1 MEHSKSYMEQPK
13 IYISYSW
20 EEKSKAIATEI
31 EFALFREGIVLHRD
45 QNEVNYKGRID
56 HFMDEMGQ
64 GDLIILLIGKDYLQS
79 EYCMYELLQIHKNK
93 NDFEDRIFPILLPTA
108 EIHKAKKRVDYTR
121 FWQKEHKELDE
132 TIRAGDITDTPMEDL
147 RRYRDIAMEVGSLT
161 LFLSKLNAQSIDH
174 HRYTKYE
181 DLINAIKSRLKVVKG
196 GNNTSTNSPEEDHSH
211 TQPHTSS
218 TTSPVALKSEIKQ
231 LITRGNMDK
240 AFDRLQ
246 QVISN
251 DSRHANV
258 LLGLQS
264 QYSSLSR
271 DNRIGILSNSE
282 YSVQNNRIT
291 YNLIS
296 VVDDLEDEDLK

>member
-1 MEHSKSYMEQPK
+1 MEQPK
-13 IYISYSW
+13 VYISYTWKPES
-20 EEKSKAIATEI
+20 KSVVDQIELALLKAGI
-31 EFALFREGIVLHRD
+31 ELARD
-45 QNEVNYKGRID
+45 RNEVKYRDRID
-56 HFMDEMGQ
+56 HFMDKIGN
-64 GDLIILLIGKDYLQS
+64 GDLIILVIGKEYLES
-79 EYCMYELLQIHKNK
+79 KYCMYELLQIYDNK
-93 NDFEDRIFPILLPTA
+93 DNFEDRIFPILLSNANIDDP
-108 EIHKAKKRVDYTR
+108 EYQIRYPQ
-121 FWQKEHKELDE
+121 FWKEKYESLDKIIREGELANAPHE
-132 TIRAGDITDTPMEDL
+132 WL
-147 RRYRDIAMEVGSLT
+147 VRYRDFSQKIGALT
-161 LFLSKLNAQSIDH
+161 YFLSQINAQSLDYH
-174 HRYTKYE
+174 QYTNFK
-181 DLINAIKSRLKVVKG
+181 DLVDAIKERLKDLGG
-196 GNNTSTNSPEEDHSH
+196 GNNTSPPPSHSTTTNS

-291 YNLIS
+291 YNLLS